1 MAISFLLFEA
11 MSQEIAEHG
20 VLYQAMF
27 SALILI
33 SLMACPL

>member
-1 MAISFLLFEA
+1 MAISFLAFGA

-27 SALILI
+27 SAFILI
-33 SLMACPL
+33 SLLACPR